1 MTDTG
6 TDRAADRP
14 THTDD
19 RRVVFA
25 AERLYLEERRRRNGL
40 PSLDDEPDLWGLA
53 FSGGGVRSATF
64 CLGVMQALTTG
75 PDGLMKRF
83 DYLSTVSGGGY
94 IGSCL
99 SSLLSGRDDTGLDHA
114 TSPFTGLREHD
125 DYDSPD
131 RTELGVRHQIHHLRT
146 HGEYLIPRSRL
157 MSRDV
162 QRAVGSVVPGIF
174 HTVTLFLL
182 ALVALVAATH
192 LVLAVIEPDLE
203 TLAPTGELV
212 VGSEDMSTL
221 EFVAAVPKAW
231 LDDRIAPPVRELW
244 RDARA
249 RLPILALLLLPGVLW
264 NLGAV
269 ALATRLARTFDPES
283 FANRHPIRSG
293 WTAEEEREAR
303 FVARFNL
310 WSVLLAVAI
319 MLGLATGLR
328 LTGPSDHALATLLVP
343 LALALGGFAASHV
356 ATYVWETKL
365 SLDAWRVPG
374 ADTES
379 RFRRSLHASI
389 RGACIYGVV
398 VAAGTPVVLVI
409 LFSLSSLPLKF
420 FLSLGSLAI
429 AYIATR
435 GAGDAAALQ
444 LGGWLKRPLANIAVL
459 LFLAFA
465 FAQISTLLLELYRD
479 VGGLGIAAWSAG
491 VGAASLLLCVLFAVV
506 VDANRISPHYFYRDR
521 LTEAYLKTDARVT
534 RPDGSDSQG
543 MPLCVLRDDEDLLL
557 SALGEGNGRG
567 PYHLIV
573 AAINLSGSNELNRKS
588 FLSEH
593 FIFSRDFI
601 GSRVTGWVP
610 TTVYR
615 GGRIRVAR
623 AMTISAAAVGS
634 AMGPNTFAAQAFVA
648 TLLNA
653 RLGFWTDNP
662 WSYRRGAP
670 TGTRFQPTFWP
681 RYLIREALGKASAR
695 LPRVNVSDG
704 GHTGDNLG
712 LLPLLERRCE
722 TIVVCDAEADGDL
735 TFGSFNNAV
744 RMALT
749 EENIEIDI
757 DLVPIM
763 ERKKTAGGY
772 RASMASVAVGTIA
785 YPEAGPD
792 RPAFT
797 GRLVVVKAS
806 VNRSGAPVHVANYA
820 KGHPS
825 FPHETTADQ
834 FFDDAQLEA
843 YRALGECLGRQ
854 AAERLRESRDAAGGV
869 A

>member
-409 LFSLSSLPLKF
+409 LSQVLPVARVAGDRLHRDP
-420 FLSLGSLAI
+420 GRRRRGGAAARRLAQE
-429 AYIATR
+429 TGRQRR
-435 GAGDAAALQ
+435 GAALPRLRLRRDLDPAPRALSRRRRCRHRRLERRGRRREPAALRALRGRGRRQPDLAALLLSRPAHRGLPQDRRAGDPPRRIGQPGDAAV
-444 LGGWLKRPLANIAVL
+444 R
-459 LFLAFA
+459 
-465 FAQISTLLLELYRD
+465 
-479 VGGLGIAAWSAG
+479 AA
-491 VGAASLLLCVLFAVV
+491 
-506 VDANRISPHYFYRDR
+506 R
-521 LTEAYLKTDARVT
+521 
-534 RPDGSDSQG
+534 
-543 MPLCVLRDDEDLLL
+543 
-557 SALGEGNGRG
+557 
-567 PYHLIV
+567 
-573 AAINLSGSNELNRKS
+573 
-588 FLSEH
+588 
-593 FIFSRDFI
+593 
-601 GSRVTGWVP
+601 
-610 TTVYR
+610 
-615 GGRIRVAR
+615 
-623 AMTISAAAVGS
+623 
-634 AMGPNTFAAQAFVA
+634 
-648 TLLNA
+648 
-653 RLGFWTDNP
+653 
-662 WSYRRGAP
+662 
-670 TGTRFQPTFWP
+670 
-681 RYLIREALGKASAR
+681 
-695 LPRVNVSDG
+695 
-704 GHTGDNLG
+704 
-712 LLPLLERRCE
+712 
-722 TIVVCDAEADGDL
+722 
-735 TFGSFNNAV
+735 
-744 RMALT
+744 
-749 EENIEIDI
+749 
-757 DLVPIM
+757 
-763 ERKKTAGGY
+763 
-772 RASMASVAVGTIA
+772 
-785 YPEAGPD
+785 
-792 RPAFT
+792 
-797 GRLVVVKAS
+797 
-806 VNRSGAPVHVANYA
+806 
-820 KGHPS
+820 
-825 FPHETTADQ
+825 
-834 FFDDAQLEA
+834 
-843 YRALGECLGRQ
+843 
-854 AAERLRESRDAAGGV
+854 
-869 A
+869 